1 MYHSEKSH
9 FPTGELFS
17 ILVDIQPSEMYLR
30 IERKWKH
37 ELSVDEN
44 RSCTQK
50 EATEEEQR
58 DEEGCTRARNIH
70 PTERIHAHRESCLLV
85 QSPGRNNHSR
95 EQL

>member
-1 MYHSEKSH
+1 MYHSQKSNS
-9 FPTGELFS
+9 PIGELFS
-17 ILVDIQPSEMYLR
+17 ILPDIQPSERYLR

-44 RSCTQK
+44 RSYTQK

-58 DEEGCTRARNIH
+58 DEEGCTGARNIH

-85 QSPGRNNHSR
+85 QAPG
-95 EQL
+95 